1 MVAKR
6 RNWFKVGVVAV
17 LVFLLLS
24 GLVGILQSVSS
35 DKMGFSPYIAK
46 VKISGPIY
54 DAHDVLDQLKIVE
67 DDDAAKGLLLVIDSP
82 GGAVVPSERIY
93 QAVRRIGAKKPVAV
107 SMQSLAASG
116 GYMVAVAGQRIF
128 AYDSTLTGSIG
139 VIMQSASV
147 AGLLR
152 KLGIT
157 PNVIKSGAYKDV
169 GSPLREMSDKDRQ
182 YLQHMVMELR
192 NQFVQLV
199 AQSRKLPVAKVSS
212 LADGRVFTGRE
223 AQRLGL
229 VDAIGGENDAADWL
243 KAQLKLPKDTEVKDI
258 SSTSDKFLKIF
269 EGTQERFLMRVFSAM
284 QPRAYFF

>member
-17 LVFLLLS
+17 LAFLLLS
-24 GLVGILQSVSS
+24 GLIGIFQSLSS
-35 DKMGFSPYIAK
+35 DKLGYIAK

-54 DAHDVLDQLKIVE
+54 DAHDVLEQLKVVE
-67 DDDAAKGLLLVIDSP
+67 NDDAAKGLLLVIDSP

-93 QAVRRIGAKKPVAV
+93 QAVRRIGAEKPVAV

-147 AGLLR
+147 AGLLQ

-229 VDAIGGENDAADWL
+229 VDAIGGESDAADWL
-243 KAQLKLPKDTEVKDI
+243 KTQLKLPKDTEVKDI

-269 EGTQERFLMRVFSAM
+269 EGTQERFLMRLFSAV